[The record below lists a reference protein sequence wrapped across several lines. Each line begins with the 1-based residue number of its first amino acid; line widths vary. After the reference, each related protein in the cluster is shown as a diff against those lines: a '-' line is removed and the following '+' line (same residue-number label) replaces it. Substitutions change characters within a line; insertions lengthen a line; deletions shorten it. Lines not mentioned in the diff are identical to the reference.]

1 MNARRIIPC
10 LDVIDG
16 RVVVGEQFKHIKDVA
31 DPMTLAKTYEA
42 DGADDLIIYNISAM
56 SQGKTDFLQMI
67 EAISQVITMPLTVGG
82 GLQTLH
88 DIEQVLLSG
97 ADRVSIN
104 SSAIHQPR
112 FLQEATSAFG
122 SERVVCAIDAK
133 QIGPKTWHAF
143 TNGGKKDSGRNV
155 FTWAQQT
162 EALGVSEIIL
172 NCIDADGV
180 KEGYNIELN
189 RQMTEAVHIPVIASG
204 GAGQLEHFAT
214 VFTETNVSGALAA
227 SVFHYGDLNIHDV
240 KQFLHLQN
248 IAVKGLT
255 T

>member
-97 ADRVSIN
+97 SDRVSIS
-104 SSAIHQPR
+104 SSAIILR
-112 FLQEATSAFG
+112 RLLQEVLRDYG
-122 SERVVCAIDAK
+122 SV
-133 QIGPKTWHAF
+133 G
-143 TNGGKKDSGRNV
+143 V
-155 FTWAQQT
+155 F
-162 EALGVSEIIL
+162 
-172 NCIDADGV
+172 
-180 KEGYNIELN
+180 
-189 RQMTEAVHIPVIASG
+189 
-204 GAGQLEHFAT
+204 
-214 VFTETNVSGALAA
+214 
-227 SVFHYGDLNIHDV
+227 
-240 KQFLHLQN
+240 
-248 IAVKGLT
+248 
-255 T
+255 